1 MTGEEITKRRVI
13 LKHFI
18 TKLNTHY
25 LQLIIPNS
33 RRPNATETPRAANAV
48 VPNDVK
54 EGQFA
59 VCSVNTKE
67 EPQRFVV
74 ELHWLT
80 NPSFLKLLKQAED
93 EYGFIQ
99 KGVIEVPCLAEEL
112 KKVLQFNTGKR
123 SATDF
128 AV

>member
-1 MTGEEITKRRVI
+1 MSGEERTERRSVI
-13 LKHFI
+13 LKRFI
-18 TKLNTHY
+18 EKLKTQY

-33 RRPNATETPRAANAV
+33 KRPNAITNAV

-54 EGQFA
+54 EGQFV
-59 VCSVNTKE
+59 VCSVNNKE

-74 ELHWLT
+74 ELHWVT

>member
-1 MTGEEITKRRVI
+1 MTGEEITKWRVI

-18 TKLNTHY
+18 RKLKAQY

-33 RRPNATETPRAANAV
+33 KRHIAIANAV
-48 VPNDVK
+48 VSNDVK

-99 KGVIEVPCLAEEL
+99 KGAIEVPCLAEEL
-112 KKVLQFNTGKR
+112 QNVLQFKTET
-123 SATDF
+123 SVIAF